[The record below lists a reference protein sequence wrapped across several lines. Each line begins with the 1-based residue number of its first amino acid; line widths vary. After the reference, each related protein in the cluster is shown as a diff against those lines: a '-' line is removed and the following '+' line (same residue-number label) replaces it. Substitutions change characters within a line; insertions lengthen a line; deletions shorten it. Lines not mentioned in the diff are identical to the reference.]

1 MIYSYCR
8 RSKEEEGKSSIDT
21 QRKKI
26 QMYCEGADIFVDK
39 HFVDYVSGGT
49 RLEQRE
55 QGLILS
61 KLLKKGDTII
71 CSALDR
77 YSRNH
82 FGLISDVEK
91 YKRMKVKLI
100 FCDLG
105 DVVSADSLGSIF
117 YQILS
122 IMSEWYRKSLSE
134 KQKLVREKQQKEKLY
149 TGGKVLKGFDIG
161 DNGQLVE
168 CEKEQ
173 KEIRLMLMHRKAGK
187 KYKEIVSEMENYTG
201 RKWHL
206 SFVHKVI
213 TRELKNGGNLQ

>member
-1 MIYSYCR
+1 MIYAYLR
-8 RSKEEEGKSSIDT
+8 RSKEENAGSSIDN

-26 QMYCEGADIFVDK
+26 LSYCEGADIFVDRE
-39 HFVDYVSGGT
+39 FVDFVSGGT
-49 RLEQRE
+49 KLDQRE

-91 YKRMKVKLI
+91 YKRMKVKLV
-100 FCDLG
+100 FTDLG

-134 KQKLVREKQQKEKLY
+134 KQLLAKDNLRKQGKYL
-149 TGGKVLKGFDIG
+149 GGRVVKGFDIG
-161 DNGQLVE
+161 EDNKLVE

-173 KEIRLMLMHRKAGK
+173 KEIRLVLMHRNSGLTFKQIC
-187 KYKEIVSEMENYTG
+187 EEMQSYTG
-201 RKWHL
+201 RKWHP
-206 SFVHKVI
+206 SFVHKLVH
-213 TRELKNGGNLQ
+213 REQKLVA

>member
-1 MIYSYCR
+1 MIYSYLR
-8 RSKEEEGKSSIDT
+8 RSKEENSGSSIDN

-26 QMYCEGADIFVDK
+26 LGYCEGSDLFVDRE
-39 HFVDYVSGGT
+39 FVDFVSGGT
-49 RLEQRE
+49 KLEQRE

-61 KLLKKGDTII
+61 KKLKKGDTII

-100 FCDLG
+100 FTDLG

-134 KQKLVREKQQKEKLY
+134 KQLLAKDNLRKQGKYL
-149 TGGKVLKGFDIG
+149 GGRVVKGFDIG
-161 DNGQLVE
+161 EDNKLVE

-173 KEIRLMLMHRKAGK
+173 KEIRLILMHRNSGLT
-187 KYKEIVSEMENYTG
+187 YKQVCDEMQKHT
-201 RKWHL
+201 RKKWHP
-206 SFVHKVI
+206 SFVHKLVH
-213 TRELKNGGNLQ
+213 REQQLEVA